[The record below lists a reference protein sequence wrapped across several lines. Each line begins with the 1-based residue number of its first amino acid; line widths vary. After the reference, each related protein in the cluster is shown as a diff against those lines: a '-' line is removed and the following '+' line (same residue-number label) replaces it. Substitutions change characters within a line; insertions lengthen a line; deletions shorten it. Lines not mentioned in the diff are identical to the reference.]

1 MARFEAHVGCIP
13 ALRLV
18 SMRSS
23 VPWSK
28 SNMANQDGLDATQM
42 MNSRISLVA
51 SGDRILKSIV
61 THMSIVK
68 RNIYNMY
75 IYIHIKKNNIYIYT
89 HKKKIIYIYIIIH
102 EGCSKFFHLE
112 NVIFAKKN
120 SFAELSRTP
129 CFSFAV
135 HVGEDL

>member
-68 RNIYNMY
+68 YNIYNMY
-75 IYIHIKKNNIYIYT
+75 IYIYT
-89 HKKKIIYIYIIIH
+89 
-102 EGCSKFFHLE
+102 
-112 NVIFAKKN
+112 
-120 SFAELSRTP
+120 
-129 CFSFAV
+129 
-135 HVGEDL
+135 

>member
-13 ALRLV
+13 VLRLV

-68 RNIYNMY
+68 YNI
-75 IYIHIKKNNIYIYT
+75 
-89 HKKKIIYIYIIIH
+89 
-102 EGCSKFFHLE
+102 
-112 NVIFAKKN
+112 
-120 SFAELSRTP
+120 
-129 CFSFAV
+129 
-135 HVGEDL
+135 

>member
-1 MARFEAHVGCIP
+1 MVKWLDLKRMWGASLCYVWSLCA
-13 ALRLV
+13 
-18 SMRSS
+18 SS

-68 RNIYNMY
+68 YNI
-75 IYIHIKKNNIYIYT
+75 
-89 HKKKIIYIYIIIH
+89 
-102 EGCSKFFHLE
+102 
-112 NVIFAKKN
+112 
-120 SFAELSRTP
+120 
-129 CFSFAV
+129 
-135 HVGEDL
+135 